1 MSYYWINKKITPEI
15 NIYPFK
21 YMKQII
27 LSCFRSNNFILHYEG
42 QLVNLQDEHSD
53 KKTILPKENG
63 RMEPQ
68 N

>member
-1 MSYYWINKKITPEI
+1 
-15 NIYPFK
+15 
-21 YMKQII
+21 MKRII